1 MGDFSLNKITYLLQN
16 PTTSLEDK
24 IRCLRYIKETVKK
37 DTINLDVYHRQGLN
51 QLILDNALKI
61 ILNDDRSVGGQKR
74 QLVRTELFIILA
86 DMLGSDILFGGI
98 GEQISSVI
106 SANTEIA
113 SRLDSHNYQWLFI
126 YDVLIV
132 ILQI

>member
-16 PTTSLEDK
+16 PTTALEDK
-24 IRCLRYIKETVKK
+24 IRCLRYIKEAVKK

-86 DMLGSDILFGGI
+86 DMLGSDCLFGGI
-98 GEQISSVI
+98 RDQISNVV
-106 SANTEIA
+106 SANIDKGSEVLL
-113 SRLDSHNYQWLFI
+113 RLDC
-126 YDVLIV
+126 
-132 ILQI
+132 

>member
-24 IRCLRYIKETVKK
+24 IRCLRYIKETVKN
-37 DTINLDVYHRQGLN
+37 DTINFDIYHRQGLN

-74 QLVRTELFIILA
+74 QLIRTELFIILA

-113 SRLDSHNYQWLFI
+113 SRLDFHNHL
-126 YDVLIV
+126 
-132 ILQI
+132 